1 MNKIDWHPLQEKL
14 SKMTIKARQE
24 WLEKLSPG
32 DREVLRYYPE
42 VFLDS
47 FQIIPEGN
55 WFYHWF
61 QGCRGSGKTFSSLIW
76 LWGKIRD
83 GAEEVAIVGPD
94 HPTLKKEIIP
104 FLLKLFPKS
113 PTKTDLTNGIIEYD
127 KRCLIKLYSS
137 EYEIR
142 GCNAEYGVAE
152 EMAKWCQCQP
162 NLIKERWT
170 VFNAGVRNP
179 RAKPPQI
186 VIASTPKP
194 FDFFRDFETK
204 CKENHPNYSRTK
216 TNIDQVRFI
225 SEAKKQALKDELS
238 GSRIGLQE
246 LYAEILDDNPNA
258 LWSESTLEKNRIS
271 TTSFNNLINA
281 RQLIIARV
289 IITID
294 PAVSTNKNSDETGI
308 IVACLCDNNHVY
320 IMEDKSGKIAPAEW
334 AKEAV
339 KQYHDYQASAIIMES
354 NQGGN
359 LLEMAIMNVN
369 PYVRTKLIHASV
381 GKSTKFEPVCVAY
394 ERGEVHHVGKF
405 HDLEKQ
411 MISWDPYNTKDQK
424 SPDRADAVALAV
436 YELLLTQQLPTLRSS
451 KAFGSR

>member
-1 MNKIDWHPLQEKL
+1 MNKIDWKPLQQKL
-14 SKMTIKARQE
+14 CKMSIKERQE
-24 WLEKLSPG
+24 WLEKVSPA

-42 VFLDS
+42 VFLDTK
-47 FQIIPEGN
+47 QLIPEGD

-61 QGCRGSGKTFSSLIW
+61 QGSRGSGKTFSSLIW

-104 FLLKLFPKS
+104 FLLKLLPKKPS
-113 PTKTDLTNGIIEYD
+113 KTDLTNGIIEFD
-127 KRCLIKLYSS
+127 NRCIIKLYSS

-152 EMAKWCQCQP
+152 EMAKWCQCQQS
-162 NLIKERWT
+162 LIQERWS

-186 VIASTPKP
+186 VIASTPKSFEFFKN
-194 FDFFRDFETK
+194 FDKKVLEG
-204 CKENHPNYSRTK
+204 NPSYSRTK
-216 TNIDQVRFI
+216 MTIDEARFI
-225 SEAKKQALKDELS
+225 SPTKKQELIDELA
-238 GSRIGLQE
+238 GTRLGQQE
-246 LYAEILDDNPNA
+246 LYAEILSDNPNA
-258 LWSESTLEKNRIS
+258 LWSETTLEKNRIS
-271 TTSFNNLINA
+271 TTAFNNLINT
-281 RQLIIARV
+281 RQLTIVCV

-320 IMEDKSGKIAPAEW
+320 IMEDKSGKIPPAQW
-334 AKEAV
+334 AQEAV
-339 KQYHDYQASAIIMES
+339 RQYNDYNATAIIMES

-405 HDLEKQ
+405 HELEKQ
-411 MISWDPYNTKDQK
+411 MISWDPYDTKNQK

-436 YELLLTQQLPTLRSS
+436 YELLLTQQLPIMRSN